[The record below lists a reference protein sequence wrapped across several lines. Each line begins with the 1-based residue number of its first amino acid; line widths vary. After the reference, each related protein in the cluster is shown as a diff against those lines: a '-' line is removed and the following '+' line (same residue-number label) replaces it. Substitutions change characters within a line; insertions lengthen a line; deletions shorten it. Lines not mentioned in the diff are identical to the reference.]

1 MKTYYDTKD
10 MEFKLSSAKLLEFTQ
25 QAHVLQTSK

>member
-1 MKTYYDTKD
+1 MIQKD
-10 MEFKLSSAKLLEFTQ
+10 MEFKLSSAKLLEFPQ